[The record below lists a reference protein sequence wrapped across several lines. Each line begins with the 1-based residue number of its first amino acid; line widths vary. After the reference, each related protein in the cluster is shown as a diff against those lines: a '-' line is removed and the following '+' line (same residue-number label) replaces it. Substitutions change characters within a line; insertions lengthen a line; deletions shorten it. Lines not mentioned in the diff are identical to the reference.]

1 MWKPPERVRHTLPPE
16 APPTADEAARSR
28 LFSRLELASGLGLE
42 SRAWVPAMV
51 PWRATG
57 EGAVTDAVV
66 AWYERFARGEPG
78 ALVVEATGVR
88 DVPSGPLL
96 RAGHERFVPGLARL
110 PRAVR
115 AASAGKTRLFVQL
128 IDFLRVRRR
137 PERAR
142 FFGEFLRVGAEHRAR
157 LADMLGDQTIHTA
170 PEPRVRA
177 LLGGLG
183 DEALAAIL
191 TPRELCD
198 LTHGARERVSDVDV
212 PEVRALPEVL
222 PALFAAAA
230 RRARDAGFDGVELH
244 MAHAYTLASFLSA
257 TNTRGDGWG
266 GTLAGRLRLPL
277 DVVRAVRAEL
287 GPTFTVGARILADE
301 VIAGGSTEAEVHA
314 IACALAREGL
324 DFLSLSTGG
333 KFDDAKAPKVGEPA
347 YPYTGPSGFECMPT
361 ALADARGPFSRQV
374 ARHARV
380 RAALR
385 EAGLATPTVTAG
397 GVGTFAQAE
406 AILQAGQADLVGAAR
421 QSLAD
426 PDWWKKVRE
435 GRALDV
441 RRCQY
446 TNYCE
451 ALDQRHREVTCRLWD
466 RQGLDDPDVPRTA
479 CGKRRLTAP

>member
-1 MWKPPERVRHTLPPE
+1 MWKPPERVRHALPSE
-16 APPTADEAARSR
+16 IAPTADEAARS
-28 LFSRLELASGLGLE
+28 LSFSPLTLSSGLTLA

-51 PWRATG
+51 PWRATD
-57 EGAVTDAVV
+57 EGLVTSAVV

-96 RAGHERFVPGLARL
+96 RAGHERFVPGLAEVA
-110 PRAVR
+110 RAVR
-115 AASAGKTRLFVQL
+115 AASRGATRLFVQL
-128 IDFLRVRRR
+128 IDFLPLRRR
-137 PERAR
+137 PARERYL
-142 FFGEFLRVGAEHRAR
+142 GEFLQLDAGHRAR
-157 LADMLGDQTIHTA
+157 LAELVADPTIHTA
-170 PEPRVRA
+170 SDERVRA
-177 LLGGLG
+177 ALCALS
-183 DEALAAIL
+183 DDALASVL
-191 TPRELCD
+191 TAREHRD
-198 LTHGARERVSDVDV
+198 LTHGARELVTDIER
-212 PEVRALPEVL
+212 PLVRALPEVL
-222 PALFAAAA
+222 PGLFAAAA

-257 TNTRGDGWG
+257 TNTRSDGWG
-266 GTLAGRLRLPL
+266 TTLEGRLRLPL
-277 DVVRAVRAEL
+277 EVARAVRAEV
-287 GPTFTVGARILADE
+287 GPRFTVGARILADE
-301 VIAGGSTEAEVHA
+301 VIAGGSSEADVHA
-314 IACALAREGL
+314 IALALAREGL

-333 KFDDAKAPKVGEPA
+333 KFDDAKQPKVGEPV

-361 ALADARGPFSRQV
+361 ALADARGPFSRHV

-385 EAGLATPTVTAG
+385 EAGLGTPTVTAG

-435 GRALDV
+435 GRALEV

-451 ALDQRHREVTCRLWD
+451 ALDQRHKEVTCRLWD
-466 RQGLDDPDVPRTA
+466 RDGLDDPSVARTRD
-479 CGKRRLTAP
+479 GKRRLTAP